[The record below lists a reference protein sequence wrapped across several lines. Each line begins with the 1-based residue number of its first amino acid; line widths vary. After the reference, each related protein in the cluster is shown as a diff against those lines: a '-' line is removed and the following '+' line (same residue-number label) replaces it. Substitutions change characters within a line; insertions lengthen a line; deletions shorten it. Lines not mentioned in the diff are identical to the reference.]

1 MAGYPQSIVCRVIG
15 VTQSGY
21 RKHSKSKVTKDD
33 EERSVINCFEQ
44 NKGRYGRKRI
54 KESLKRKSI
63 KISEKRISE
72 ILKKNGLSAKC
83 GRKKKNRVK
92 KEESEF
98 TAENL
103 IKNKFEVKRVN
114 ELWCSDI
121 TELVCKSG
129 KLYVCGIIDVY
140 SRKIVSI
147 NVKKHQR
154 QELVQEAIDTAGR
167 RYRPTQT
174 TFHSDRGSQYTALK
188 TKALIEGFWMK
199 SSMSRPGRPNDNQ
212 PIESFWLTLSKEL
225 DVKNESFGSA
235 KRLIENYVH
244 IYYNTQRLHSSLG
257 YKTPNEVF
265 LDK

>member
-1 MAGYPQSIVCRVIG
+1 M
-15 VTQSGY
+15 
-21 RKHSKSKVTKDD
+21 
-33 EERSVINCFEQ
+33 
-44 NKGRYGRKRI
+44 
-54 KESLKRKSI
+54 
-63 KISEKRISE
+63 
-72 ILKKNGLSAKC
+72 
-83 GRKKKNRVK
+83 
-92 KEESEF
+92 
-98 TAENL
+98 
-103 IKNKFEVKRVN
+103 
-114 ELWCSDI
+114 
-121 TELVCKSG
+121 
-129 KLYVCGIIDVY
+129 
-140 SRKIVSI
+140 
-147 NVKKHQR
+147 
-154 QELVQEAIDTAGR
+154 QEAIDTAGR